1 MKVAYGIQF
10 PSLTINAFSMIVSKT
25 TPFFL
30 ARNAVFLYVSISK
43 RCTLGDKKY
52 LQ

>member
-30 ARNAVFLYVSISK
+30 ARNAVEYIYEKVYFEN
-43 RCTLGDKKY
+43 
-52 LQ
+52 